1 MKNMRERMERGEKV
15 SALDLI
21 ATHESYFAR
30 DLDREEALREMEK
43 LTEKLKRIRER
54 HGDKRMIQTLTKR
67 LYARRYNFRQ
77 NTMLGLFTGSE
88 RGNCQATAKA
98 ASTILEQVGLDPKT
112 EIAHQMFSDHVRA
125 VAKIED
131 RWHVLEGR
139 ARLLGSKETMGTVFV
154 SLQDENRGLLGLAPE
169 SPIELGEASFHTQD
183 GTVQNPGLAA
193 WLKRGLSKADVW
205 FGSRLRHKTPSIH
218 HRSGERSASL
228 IGMANIE
235 SLFGSLYPFTPR
247 QTKLVASS
255 IVALSFLYAGNRSRD
270 PDMETMEDL
279 SEAIHSDV
287 DTVRE
292 MATTAV
298 EAIAD
303 FAKRELE
310 DVKASATLKPFPPG
324 SRRKEKDKEERV
336 SVQTVEGISTR
347 QIDELGRRF
356 AAYYGVAHFLFH
368 GSENETSVT
377 DTPDGFRMDVHTPP
391 EATTIGR
398 DLYRHLIIWGYG
410 DIADGLP
417 DHFVINF
424 SGERLLAD
432 SRERTKL
439 ADVIAHIQEFR
450 PGKDPND
457 PFHPYL
463 VFQINGETIGS
474 LGVPPSERQMR
485 DHSTYLETRLNHAR
499 DAFNIFGGNGL
510 LASDEVTFYQERF
523 DMLSQSL
530 HDNSASFDSITTL
543 LENSETDMFHLARFR
558 ARLLGKQPTPQLQA
572 LFNELLQSEPG
583 QLTQDELHT
592 QELQEAVRVRTEE
605 E

>member
-1 MKNMRERMERGEKV
+1 MSDRRRDIQFSAVESGASGDSFASLSPKVEREAQEKEPNSTSTSVRMQGKAVPRVEISQARDRAIRTAQPTNISPTQEKAWLPPPMPEHLRDFPTPHHTYEQAMKNMRERMERGEKV

-235 SLFGSLYPFTPR
+235 S
-247 QTKLVASS
+247 
-255 IVALSFLYAGNRSRD
+255 
-270 PDMETMEDL
+270 
-279 SEAIHSDV
+279 
-287 DTVRE
+287 
-292 MATTAV
+292 
-298 EAIAD
+298 
-303 FAKRELE
+303 
-310 DVKASATLKPFPPG
+310 
-324 SRRKEKDKEERV
+324 
-336 SVQTVEGISTR
+336 
-347 QIDELGRRF
+347 
-356 AAYYGVAHFLFH
+356 
-368 GSENETSVT
+368 
-377 DTPDGFRMDVHTPP
+377 
-391 EATTIGR
+391 
-398 DLYRHLIIWGYG
+398 
-410 DIADGLP
+410 
-417 DHFVINF
+417 
-424 SGERLLAD
+424 
-432 SRERTKL
+432 
-439 ADVIAHIQEFR
+439 
-450 PGKDPND
+450 
-457 PFHPYL
+457 
-463 VFQINGETIGS
+463 
-474 LGVPPSERQMR
+474 
-485 DHSTYLETRLNHAR
+485 
-499 DAFNIFGGNGL
+499 
-510 LASDEVTFYQERF
+510 
-523 DMLSQSL
+523 
-530 HDNSASFDSITTL
+530 
-543 LENSETDMFHLARFR
+543 
-558 ARLLGKQPTPQLQA
+558 
-572 LFNELLQSEPG
+572 
-583 QLTQDELHT
+583 
-592 QELQEAVRVRTEE
+592 
-605 E
+605 